1 MINQSQ
7 AHRLYIRC
15 PKQRLGHCYILVWRA
30 SERVFADP
38 MISSRQNFQLHEMC
52 ALGLES
58 WQYFVSTRLV
68 FTQLTDDWNI
78 PSGILKVRD
87 RSTWKVRGVLYACWF
102 SLSSHFSVVRHM
114 CYGTC
119 MLIVCCGYWIELK
132 ITTFLIVAKYQK
144 FGSHRQL
151 SYVGVRIMQISHVVD
166 LQIFQWNRTSFQ
178 WLMLINW
185 SRCICL

>member
-1 MINQSQ
+1 
-7 AHRLYIRC
+7 
-15 PKQRLGHCYILVWRA
+15 
-30 SERVFADP
+30 
-38 MISSRQNFQLHEMC
+38 MISSRQNFQLREMC

-87 RSTWKVRGVLYACWF
+87 RSTWKAQGVCMHVDF
-102 SLSSHFSVVRHM
+102 HCHHMFSVVRHM

-119 MLIVCCGYWIELK
+119 MLIVFCGYWIELR

-178 WLMLINW
+178 WLVSIAQDAYVCRVGW
-185 SRCICL
+185 